1 MHIKGWC
8 LMFKKKRFFSIKI
21 FIPMAFNLIV
31 IVTGLLLCIFVFIY
45 IRDVLRDNIYTRLN
59 DLSYTIG
66 KNIDGDKFEKI
77 ISTKDPESIKYFRSI
92 QKGLQEIQENTTNL
106 FYIYSMRLNSKG
118 ESVFVVPTADD
129 RGFMGWFDIP
139 YNEIHNETLKL
150 YETAGVTVIRSFIK
164 DEYGT
169 WVSGYSSIVNSRGEI
184 VGVVGIDVSAE
195 DVIKNETRCLVIMIL
210 ITAGIVL
217 LVIIF
222 GKYFS
227 NMITR
232 PLVRLQDEIE
242 MIQKFQLGDV
252 VPSSTIFIEIRNME
266 SVVDRTKK
274 ALRSFK
280 RYVPAE
286 LVHQIVMTKKEA
298 VLSGDEIEATFMFT
312 DIEGF
317 TSISESVEIESLVS
331 KMADYFEIMTTS
343 IHRNSGTVDKY
354 IGDAVMAFWGAPD
367 YLENHA
373 FLACKSAL
381 ECNEEVKNLNLILT
395 QEGFPP
401 LNTRIGIHTGK
412 AIIGNMGYSERL
424 NYTAIG
430 DTVNMASRLEGIN
443 KFYNTNILISNDT
456 YNEVKDVFI
465 TRKLDKIIFKGKRN
479 WITVHELLGIKG
491 ATESELVRFADTYNK
506 ALELFYEKE
515 WQDAA
520 ILFIKSEKL
529 KPGDRASLRM
539 AKYCSRYQDNPPGER
554 WEGIVKLNSK

>member
-1 MHIKGWC
+1 M
-8 LMFKKKRFFSIKI
+8 LKKKRFFSIKI

-45 IRDVLRDNIYTRLN
+45 IRDVLRDNIYTRLH

-66 KNIDGDKFEKI
+66 KNIDGDKFEQI
-77 ISTKDPESIKYFRSI
+77 ISTKDPVSIKYFKSI
-92 QKGLQEIQENTTNL
+92 QKGLQEIQDNTTNL

-118 ESVFVVPTADD
+118 ESVFIVPTAVD
-129 RGFMGWFDIP
+129 RGFMGWFNIP
-139 YNEIHNETLKL
+139 YAEIHKEALKL
-150 YETAGVTVIRSFIK
+150 YETAGVTVIKSFIK

-169 WVSGYSSIVNSRGEI
+169 WVSGYSSILNSKGDI

-195 DVIKNETRCLVIMIL
+195 DVIKKETQCLIIMVL
-210 ITAGIVL
+210 ITIGIVL
-217 LVIIF
+217 LVLAL

-227 NMITR
+227 GMITK
-232 PLVRLQDEIE
+232 PLLRLQDEID
-242 MIQKFQLGDV
+242 MIQKFELGDV

-280 RYVPAE
+280 KYVPAE

-298 VLSGDEIEATFMFT
+298 VLSGDELEATFMFT

-317 TSISESVEIESLVS
+317 TSISENVEIESLVA
-331 KMADYFEIMTTS
+331 KMADYFKIMTTS

-381 ECNEEVKNLNLILT
+381 ECNEEVKNLNLLLT
-395 QEGFPP
+395 EEGFPP

-412 AIIGNMGYSERL
+412 AIIGNMGYEERL

-430 DTVNMASRLEGIN
+430 NTVNMASRLEGIN
-443 KFYNTNILISNDT
+443 KFYDTNILISNDT
-456 YNEVKDVFI
+456 YKTVKELVV
-465 TRKLDKIIFKGKRN
+465 TRRLDKIIFKGKRN

-491 ATESELVRFADTYNK
+491 ATKSELVQFADAYNK

-520 ILFIKSEKL
+520 LLFNKSEKL

-539 AKYCSRYQDNPPGER
+539 IKYCNSYMENPPGKN
-554 WEGIVKLNSK
+554 WKGIVKLNSK